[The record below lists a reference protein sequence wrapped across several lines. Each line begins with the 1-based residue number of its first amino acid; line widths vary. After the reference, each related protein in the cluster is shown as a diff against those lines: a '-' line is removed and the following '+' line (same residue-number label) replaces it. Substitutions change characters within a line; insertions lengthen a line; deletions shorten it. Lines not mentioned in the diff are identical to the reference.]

1 MEGQGPPWA
10 ARGVMGLLG
19 QARVR
24 STWRCGRGRRGGAR
38 GAHQTRRRWP
48 GRLQPGSYSQ
58 PFCGGRQP
66 CLGWA
71 SAGESEHVWVRGGR
85 HKAEIKASAVFLC
98 PPPRNTDK
106 TRSSHR
112 QPRSQVFRIWKQIS
126 RHARSRVAPSR
137 SPFYLTIF
145 DPAQVFDESCST
157 KYPARNSPCRL
168 VQPCVCS
175 VFPSC
180 SGRATRVPFS
190 IDACSLVVR
199 SIDSSL
205 TLSFSHTQLSLALSM
220 SEATLSFA
228 RHTD

>member
-1 MEGQGPPWA
+1 MEGQDPPWA

-145 DPAQVFDESCST
+145 DPAQVSRAAQQNTQRETLRAGSSSRASAACFRR
-157 KYPARNSPCRL
+157 AVAVRL
-168 VQPCVCS
+168 V
-175 VFPSC
+175 F
-180 SGRATRVPFS
+180 RF
-190 IDACSLVVR
+190 R
-199 SIDSSL
+199 S
-205 TLSFSHTQLSLALSM
+205 TLAR
-220 SEATLSFA
+220 LSFA
-228 RHTD
+228 PLTLV